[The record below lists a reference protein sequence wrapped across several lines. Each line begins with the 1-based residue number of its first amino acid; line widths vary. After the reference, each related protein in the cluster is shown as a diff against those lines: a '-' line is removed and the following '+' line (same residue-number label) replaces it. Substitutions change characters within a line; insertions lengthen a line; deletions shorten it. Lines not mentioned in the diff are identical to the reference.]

1 MKKALITLAITLL
14 LPATSFSE
22 SEMKLSDVASK
33 VCADHDD
40 KTACEGFINSAIVVA
55 FEQGKTSG
63 ICDLMK
69 GYGEKVKN
77 EQRYLCEDAKKTEKD
92 VRDIKY

>member
-1 MKKALITLAITLL
+1 MKKISIVLILL
-14 LPATSFSE
+14 LPFASLAE

-33 VCADHDD
+33 ICSEHDN
-40 KTACEGFINSAIVVA
+40 KIACEGLINSAIVVS

-69 GYGEKVKN
+69 GYGEKVKD
-77 EQRYLCEDAKKTEKD
+77 EQKLLCEDAKETEKD
-92 VRDIKY
+92 VRNIKY